1 MYLDLD
7 FFFFLPCRHSW
18 NHNTHVRTHKHKYR
32 NRERETISFP
42 RSVSCWYKV
51 TVSPGCFKTPV
62 ALEMWVRTAVWP
74 RFIKRPP
81 PLARSWL
88 TFPLSNHNPLCF
100 IVHLKAVCGQRCSGA
115 AVVIGET
122 SFPVTVQASEFV
134 FAKCPCRWEDGG
146 RWEELCVLFTDGSD
160 RNPNPNRGEREGG
173 DRSGVL
179 RVVGWGVTVWRGKVC
194 WSVIGTTHIHTHTFL
209 LYAVHSHLQR
219 QGYFRRALLNLYSL
233 PMCSVYTYGVE
244 GWRTEPNVSTR
255 TPSLCG
261 AAEKTSCLTERESE
275 QEKAIYFTVFRDAY
289 NVVVSQEIMIPK
301 KEYCMSAF
309 SDQSFSFL
317 FLLLSFIFPL
327 F

>member
-1 MYLDLD
+1 M
-7 FFFFLPCRHSW
+7 
-18 NHNTHVRTHKHKYR
+18 
-32 NRERETISFP
+32 
-42 RSVSCWYKV
+42 
-51 TVSPGCFKTPV
+51 
-62 ALEMWVRTAVWP
+62 
-74 RFIKRPP
+74 
-81 PLARSWL
+81 
-88 TFPLSNHNPLCF
+88 
-100 IVHLKAVCGQRCSGA
+100 
-115 AVVIGET
+115 
-122 SFPVTVQASEFV
+122 
-134 FAKCPCRWEDGG
+134 
-146 RWEELCVLFTDGSD
+146 
-160 RNPNPNRGEREGG
+160 
-173 DRSGVL
+173 L
-179 RVVGWGVTVWRGKVC
+179 RVVGWGGNSLERKGLLEC
-194 WSVIGTTHIHTHTFL
+194 YRDHTHTHTHTFL

>member
-1 MYLDLD
+1 M
-7 FFFFLPCRHSW
+7 
-18 NHNTHVRTHKHKYR
+18 
-32 NRERETISFP
+32 
-42 RSVSCWYKV
+42 
-51 TVSPGCFKTPV
+51 
-62 ALEMWVRTAVWP
+62 
-74 RFIKRPP
+74 
-81 PLARSWL
+81 
-88 TFPLSNHNPLCF
+88 
-100 IVHLKAVCGQRCSGA
+100 
-115 AVVIGET
+115 
-122 SFPVTVQASEFV
+122 
-134 FAKCPCRWEDGG
+134 FATCPCRWEDGG
-146 RWEELCVLFTDGSD
+146 RWEESRVLFTDGSD

-179 RVVGWGVTVWRGKVC
+179 GVVGWGVTVWRGKVC

-289 NVVVSQEIMIPK
+289 NVVVSQEQMIPK

-317 FLLLSFIFPL
+317 FFATFFHISTLLENLQLCPPYPALSESHTHSNSSWL
-327 F
+327 AHSQC